1 MMTINQL
8 EKFILGYPYP
18 TDYVELILK
27 KYNYDIEKENKLL
40 CKPYSKVVN
49 AVQKELDPF

>member
-1 MMTINQL
+1 MTINQL